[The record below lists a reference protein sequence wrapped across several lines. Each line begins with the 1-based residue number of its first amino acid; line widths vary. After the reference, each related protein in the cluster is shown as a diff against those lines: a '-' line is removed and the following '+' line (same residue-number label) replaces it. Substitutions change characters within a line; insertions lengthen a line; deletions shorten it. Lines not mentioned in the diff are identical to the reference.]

1 MKFNRNTILV
11 ILSIVAIGFLIR
23 RTALSCY
30 QPRPIKVEPINED
43 SLFDL
48 EHKLECAPGHTK
60 NGSTY
65 TKSLTPGGLCKSEQ
79 LVRDQANYA
88 IVGGIGGSLI

>member
-11 ILSIVAIGFLIR
+11 ILSLVAIGFLIR

-30 QPRPIKVEPINED
+30 QPRSIEIKPINED

-48 EHKLECAPGHTK
+48 EHKL
-60 NGSTY
+60 
-65 TKSLTPGGLCKSEQ
+65 
-79 LVRDQANYA
+79 
-88 IVGGIGGSLI
+88 

>member
-1 MKFNRNTILV
+1 MKFNRNIILIV
-11 ILSIVAIGFLIR
+11 LSVVAIGFLIR
-23 RTALSCY
+23 RTVLSCY
-30 QPRPIKVEPINED
+30 QPRPVEIEAINED

-60 NGSTY
+60 EGSTY